1 MAARIVI
8 GVALVL
14 VMLGPVQDMCQRD
27 GGPGSSCD
35 VTNTTHVSRRA
46 APSRNPAPACGPRVS
61 GPKAPDP
68 APGWIGASGMADDS
82 APRLVLL
89 PGALLD
95 ARYVTWTSIDER
107 RAAATLSAPGV
118 VV

>member
-1 MAARIVI
+1 
-8 GVALVL
+8 
-14 VMLGPVQDMCQRD
+14 
-27 GGPGSSCD
+27 
-35 VTNTTHVSRRA
+35 
-46 APSRNPAPACGPRVS
+46 
-61 GPKAPDP
+61 
-68 APGWIGASGMADDS
+68 MADDS

-118 VV
+118 VVTGTFEFGANGLPCSFSAQRYLDTRRRAAVALVGRLCGLPLGGRTARSTPLQGLLAPRWATHPVRGL